1 MPSTEYVKGS
11 SVDSIAYQIWY
22 WQDRLAEWEK
32 ELALWDGCVDMPGMA
47 NTIQMM
53 MEEIRLRIFIL
64 RSLLPQ

>member
-11 SVDSIAYQIWY
+11 SMDSIAYQIWY
-22 WQDRLAEWEK
+22 WQDRLDEWEND
-32 ELALWDGCVDMPGMA
+32 LHLWDGCAEMPGMA
-47 NTIQMM
+47 TAIRMM